1 MNIKLIVGLTAS
13 LSLLGCEQKV
23 EKKPIELEPE
33 KPLYQST
40 YQPLPSEEFVIVNAT
55 ILDGSGKQFDNAT
68 LWVKAGKIQAVGND
82 VKIPSG
88 IKSYDGKGKWVTPG
102 LIDVHSHLGVYPSP
116 SHEANADGNEMTGPN
131 TAGVWAEHAVWTQD
145 PGFDLALAGG
155 VTSLQVLPGSANLFG
170 GRTVTLKNVP
180 SITMQGMKFP
190 GAPHG
195 LKMACGENPKR
206 VYGSKRQKPMT
217 RMGNV
222 LGYRNAW
229 IKAAEYKKKWDDYY
243 QAAKEGEE
251 KDKPKKDLQLETL
264 AEVLN
269 GNILIHNHCYRAEE
283 MAIMIDIA
291 NEFDYQISTFHHA
304 VESYKIADLLAE
316 KDICSAM
323 WADWWG
329 FKHEAY
335 DSVRENIAMV
345 DKANACAIVHSDS
358 AIGIQHLNQESAKAM
373 AAGNKRGLKL
383 TAKDAIRWTTS
394 NAAKSLGIEDKVG
407 TLQSNMMADVV
418 LWSQN
423 PFSVYAKA
431 EKVFIDGAL
440 VFDRDNKS
448 ANAVSDFD
456 LGVTDPAGER
466 L

>member
-1 MNIKLIVGLTAS
+1 MNYKLLIGLSTS
-13 LSLLGCEQKV
+13 LMLIGCEQKQ
-23 EKKPIELEPE
+23 EKKPIIIAPE
-33 KPLYQST
+33 KPVYQST
-40 YQPLPSEEFVIVNAT
+40 YQPMPSEEFAIINTT
-55 ILDGSGKQFDNAT
+55 ILDGSGKRFDNAQ
-68 LWVKAGKIQAVGND
+68 LWIKDGKVKAVGSD
-82 VKIPSG
+82 IKLPAG

-116 SHEANADGNEMTGPN
+116 SHPANADGNEMTGPN

-155 VTSLQVLPGSANLFG
+155 VTSMQVLPGSANLFG
-170 GRTVTLKNVP
+170 GRAVTLKNIP

-206 VYGSKRQKPMT
+206 VYGSKNKKPMT

-222 LGYRNAW
+222 LGYRKAW
-229 IKAAEYKKKWDDYY
+229 IDAVEYKKKWDDYY
-243 QAAKEGEE
+243 KAAKNGEE
-251 KDKPKKDLQLETL
+251 KARPKKDLKLETL
-264 AEVLN
+264 AEVLR

-283 MAIMIDIA
+283 MAVMIDIA
-291 NEFDYQISTFHHA
+291 QEFNYKISTFHHA
-304 VESYKIADLLAE
+304 VESYKIADKLAE
-316 KDICSAM
+316 NDICSAM

-335 DSVRENIAMV
+335 DSVRENVAMV

-373 AAGNKRGLKL
+373 AAGNKKGLKL
-383 TAKDAIRWTTS
+383 TPKDAIRWTTS
-394 NAAKSLGIEDKVG
+394 NAAKSLGIADLVG
-407 TLQSNMMADVV
+407 TLETDKMADVV

-440 VFDRDNKS
+440 VFDRDNKGS
-448 ANAVSDFD
+448 NAVSDFD
-456 LGVTDPAGER
+456 LGVTDPQGER